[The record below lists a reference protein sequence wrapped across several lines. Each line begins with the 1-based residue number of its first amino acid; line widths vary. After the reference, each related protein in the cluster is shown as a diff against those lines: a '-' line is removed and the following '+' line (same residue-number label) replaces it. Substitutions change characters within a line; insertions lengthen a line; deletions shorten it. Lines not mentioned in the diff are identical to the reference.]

1 MKSLGFDWVFSI
13 RNLYIYIYIYIYTAD
28 MIVDIIC
35 DTIWDMCIYI
45 YCIYDNI

>member
-1 MKSLGFDWVFSI
+1 
-13 RNLYIYIYIYIYTAD
+13 

-45 YCIYDNI
+45 YTASMTIYRINTIYIQHKHVLDNI